1 MSAPGEARVARPT
14 DLPAI
19 AAILDAVWLDLGQ
32 PIVHTVEELNEEF
45 SSEATSL
52 EDVLV
57 WESAGGE
64 LVGVGY
70 TVLLPGE
77 SLARCY
83 LFGGVHPE
91 SRRRGIGGA
100 LIDQLIDRSKRRLDG
115 YPSDRRVIR
124 THRPTTSI
132 SAARLLRARDFS
144 VVRYFTDMHRDT
156 NDSPAS
162 VLADDYRIN
171 TWDLSWS
178 EEIRLLKNLAFNDH
192 WGSTPSSTEAWRSTV
207 DSSAT
212 RLDLSRTVT
221 APNGDIVGLLL
232 TRRHTA
238 DDVALGAKYA
248 WMDLI
253 ATHPDHR
260 GRGIAAAMIVDALT
274 AYRRDGIERAAL
286 EVDADSPTGAHRL
299 YSKLGFEPWHEVET
313 DELDLSEQD
322 DATSPRSG

>member
-1 MSAPGEARVARPT
+1 MSAPGEARAARPT

-52 EDVLV
+52 DDVLV

-83 LFGGVHPE
+83 LFGGVVPE
-91 SRRRGIGGA
+91 WRSRGIGGA
-100 LIDQLIDRSKRRLDG
+100 LIDQLIDRSERRLHG
-115 YPSDRRVIR
+115 CSSDRRVIR
-124 THRPTTSI
+124 THRPTTSKR
-132 SAARLLRARDFS
+132 AAQILRARDFS

-156 NDSPAS
+156 NDTPAA
-162 VLADDYRIN
+162 VLADGYRIG
-171 TWDLSWS
+171 TWDPSRS

-192 WGSTPSSTEAWRSTV
+192 WGSTPSSADAWRSTV

-221 APNGDIVGLLL
+221 ATNRELVGLLL
-232 TRRHTA
+232 TRRHPA
-238 DDVALGAKYA
+238 DDETLGARYA

-260 GRGIAAAMIVDALT
+260 GRGIAAAMIIDTLT

-299 YSKLGFEPWHEVET
+299 YAKLGFEPWHAVET
-313 DELDLSEQD
+313 DELDLSERD
-322 DATSPRSG
+322 DATSLPSG

>member
-1 MSAPGEARVARPT
+1 MSTPGEGRAARPT

-19 AAILDAVWLDLGQ
+19 ATILDALWLDLGQ

-52 EDVLV
+52 DDVLV
-57 WESAGGE
+57 WESAEGE

-70 TVLLPGE
+70 TMLLPGE

-83 LFGGVHPE
+83 LFGGVVPE
-91 SRRRGIGGA
+91 WRSRGIGGA
-100 LIDQLIDRSKRRLDG
+100 LIDQLIDRSERRLHG
-115 YPSDRRVIR
+115 CSSERRVIR
-124 THRPTTSI
+124 THRPTTSNI
-132 SAARLLRARDFS
+132 AAQILRARDFS

-156 NDSPAS
+156 NDAPAA
-162 VLADDYRIN
+162 VLADDYRIG
-171 TWDLSWS
+171 TWDPSRS

-192 WGSTPSSTEAWRSTV
+192 WGSTPSSADAWRSTV

-221 APNGDIVGLLL
+221 ATNGELVGLLL
-232 TRRHTA
+232 TRRHPA
-238 DDVALGAKYA
+238 DDETLGAKYA

-260 GRGIAAAMIVDALT
+260 GRGIAAAMIIDTLT

-299 YSKLGFEPWHEVET
+299 YAKLGFEPWHAVET
-313 DELDLSEQD
+313 DELDLSERD
-322 DATSPRSG
+322 DATSPPSG

>member
-1 MSAPGEARVARPT
+1 MSTPGEARAARPT

-19 AAILDAVWLDLGQ
+19 AAILDAVWLELGQ

-52 EDVLV
+52 DDVLV
-57 WESAGGE
+57 WESADGE

-70 TVLLPGE
+70 TMLLPGE

-83 LFGGVHPE
+83 LFGGVLPE
-91 SRRRGIGGA
+91 WRSRGIGGA
-100 LIDQLIDRSKRRLDG
+100 LIDQLIDRAERRLHG
-115 YPSDRRVIR
+115 CSSLRRVMR
-124 THRPTTSI
+124 THRPTASM

-156 NDSPAS
+156 NASPAA
-162 VLADDYRIN
+162 VLADGYRIN
-171 TWDLSWS
+171 TWDPSRS
-178 EEIRLLKNLAFNDH
+178 EEIRLLKNLAFSDH
-192 WGSTPSSTEAWRSTV
+192 WGSTPSSTDAWRSTV

-221 APNGDIVGLLL
+221 ATGGELVGLLL
-232 TRRHTA
+232 TRRHPA
-238 DDVALGAKYA
+238 DDETLGANYA

-260 GRGIAAAMIVDALT
+260 GRGIAAAMILDALN

-299 YSKLGFEPWHEVET
+299 YAKLGFEPWHKVET
-313 DELDLSEQD
+313 DELELTVLAG
-322 DATSPRSG
+322 ATSPPTG